1 MFSDSEIKFL
11 MNGHSE
17 SATLNRELKPI
28 RNLRDLGC
36 PSRIFEKILEHRAK
50 KLGRTFLEFRS
61 ANAAPA
67 QASRS
72 NNLQDQLDAI
82 ALF

>member
-17 SATLNRELKPI
+17 AATLNRQLKAI
-28 RNLRDLGC
+28 QDLRTLGC
-36 PSRIFEKILEHRAK
+36 PSRIFEKILEYRAK

-72 NNLQDQLDAI
+72 SNLQDQIDAI